1 MMNLVTWFDIIVIAL
16 VVILGIKGLINGF
29 VKEIFGLIGLIGG
42 VVVASRNATLVGGLI
57 SDHIYKLNESSSF
70 FFGFLATLVIFWVVC
85 LVAGNLVSKML
96 TFSGLGFLDRILGF
110 FIGSAKI
117 FLVFAIFAAII
128 SNINILS
135 QKIEPYFDGSKVY
148 PLLLSSGKFIMNVDI
163 NQTKQEILDMTG
175 TDNNVSDTNESIKEK

>member
-1 MMNLVTWFDIIVIAL
+1 
-16 VVILGIKGLINGF
+16 
-29 VKEIFGLIGLIGG
+29 
-42 VVVASRNATLVGGLI
+42 
-57 SDHIYKLNESSSF
+57 
-70 FFGFLATLVIFWVVC
+70 LATLVIFWVVC